1 MANSHA
7 FEIFTR
13 ILSSCIRQFNPLW
26 FFGGD
31 IGMSHLLLL
40 FAASKLSCFQAE
52 LSPLEP
58 SNVVVINP

>member
-7 FEIFTR
+7 FEIFTC
-13 ILSSCIRQFNPLW
+13 ILSSRIWQFNPLW
-26 FFGGD
+26 FGGD

-40 FAASKLSCFQAE
+40 FAASKSSCFQAE

-58 SNVVVINP
+58 SKVVVISP